1 MPECGR
7 ACGPPSGCSKGSDSI
22 RKISIPIS
30 QIKILAILFFSL
42 FATITGVGI
51 VVPLLPVYAHQLGA
65 GGLAIGLV
73 FGGFSFSRS
82 MLLPVFGRLSDRRG
96 RKPLIVAGLLAYT
109 LVSVAFI
116 YSSTVMQLIAVRFI
130 QGMASAM
137 VMPVVQAYVG
147 DITPPGKEGL
157 VMGIFNMSMFFGL
170 SLGPVAGGLLNDHF
184 SMQATFICMG
194 ALSLLGFALSLG
206 MLPPTRS
213 EAALNRN
220 RSPAR
225 WRTIARD
232 RVVAGIFIYRFC
244 YTAAIGVIWGFL
256 PVMADAELGLSSSRI
271 GVLVMLGV
279 FVSGLIQI
287 PMGYLSDRFNRR
299 IMVAAGGALAG
310 AAVLLYTVAGSFS
323 GLFAAGVLFGLG
335 GGTAMPALMA
345 VAVIKGNH
353 IESMGSVM
361 ALLTMGHS
369 LGMMIGALMAG
380 IMMELFSLRGAFG
393 LGSGIVF
400 LGVAF
405 FYFCTAGKSLGRE
418 GAA

>member
-1 MPECGR
+1 MQGADQKKER
-7 ACGPPSGCSKGSDSI
+7 SI
-22 RKISIPIS
+22 STA
-30 QIKILAILFFSL
+30 QIKIFATLFFAL
-42 FATITGVGI
+42 FVTITGVGI

-82 MLLPVFGRLSDRRG
+82 LLLPVFGRLSDRKG

-109 LVSVAFI
+109 LVSIAFI
-116 YSSTVMQLIAVRFI
+116 YSTSVVQLIAIRFV

-137 VMPVVQAYVG
+137 IMPVVQAYVG

-157 VMGIFNMSMFFGL
+157 IMGIFSMSMFFGL

-194 ALSLLGFALSLG
+194 LLSFLGFALGLG
-206 MLPPTRS
+206 LLPPTRT

-220 RSPAR
+220 PSPAQ
-225 WRTIARD
+225 WRTIVRD

-244 YTAAIGVIWGFL
+244 YTAAIGIIWGFL

-287 PMGYLSDRFNRR
+287 PMGYLADRFNRR
-299 IMVAAGGALAG
+299 ILVVTGGLVAA
-310 AAVLLYTVAGSFS
+310 AAVFLYMGADSFGELFVAG
-323 GLFAAGVLFGLG
+323 VVFGLG

-345 VAVIKGNH
+345 VAVTKGNH

-369 LGMMIGALMAG
+369 LGMLIGAVLAG
-380 IMMELFSLRGAFG
+380 LMMELLSLRGAFG
-393 LGSGIVF
+393 LGSAMVV

-405 FYFCTAGKSLGRE
+405 FFFSTAGRNLTER
-418 GAA
+418 A

>member
-1 MPECGR
+1 M
-7 ACGPPSGCSKGSDSI
+7 
-22 RKISIPIS
+22 
-30 QIKILAILFFSL
+30 
-42 FATITGVGI
+42 GI